1 MFPSELRGSLPRRV
15 RLNSTNASPLLVAVL
30 LLMGLGGAAL
40 GYDCYFDVK
49 EVGQR
54 TALRQAGRDTVGK
67 VSATH
72 AGHGPATVSYS
83 FKVND
88 GYYSGRAE
96 MPDYRLVLHESDPIA
111 VRYLPTDPGV
121 NHPADWEWSGLE
133 VMDLIPQAFVL
144 FFTLMGIVLLVPLFR
159 DRELAREGRRTEGIV
174 IDCSAVKTEF
184 RVEYKFRTGDGVPMT
199 GRTSAPVE
207 YGSGARIWVLY
218 LPQRPRRNSLY
229 PLRYFEVADE

>member
-111 VRYLPTDPGV
+111 VRYLPTDPGAESPGRLGMV
-121 NHPADWEWSGLE
+121 RSRGYGFDSSG
-133 VMDLIPQAFVL
+133 ICAL
-144 FFTLMGIVLLVPLFR
+144 FHLNGDRPIGTLVSRSRVGTRREANRR
-159 DRELAREGRRTEGIV
+159 DRDRLQRR
-174 IDCSAVKTEF
+174 
-184 RVEYKFRTGDGVPMT
+184 
-199 GRTSAPVE
+199 
-207 YGSGARIWVLY
+207 
-218 LPQRPRRNSLY
+218 
-229 PLRYFEVADE
+229 